1 MDVTCDTPRGGA
13 AFILVAMLK
22 RPFAV
27 AAVVLLC
34 AAPPCLRA
42 QQEVSYRVVVHVTN
56 PLARLTREQTSQIF
70 LRKVSVWENRQPVLP
85 VDQPA
90 DSPVRRV
97 FTKQVHRRTIASVQ
111 TYWQQQTFAGRGVA
125 PPERATDA
133 DVLSYIRQF
142 HNGIGYV
149 KDDANLGSDIKVLI
163 VTP

>member
-1 MDVTCDTPRGGA
+1 
-13 AFILVAMLK
+13 MLK

-27 AAVVLLC
+27 AAVLVLC
-34 AAPPCLRA
+34 APPTPLVA
-42 QQEVSYRVVVHVTN
+42 QQDVSYRVVVHVTN
-56 PLARLTREQTSQIF
+56 PIARLTREQASQIF
-70 LRKVSVWENRQPVLP
+70 LRKATLWDDRKAVLP

-90 DSPVRRV
+90 DSPVRRT

-133 DVLSYIRQF
+133 GVLNYIRQF
-142 HNGIGYV
+142 PNGIGYV
-149 KDDANLGSDIKVLI
+149 NADANLGSDIKVLI

>member
-1 MDVTCDTPRGGA
+1 
-13 AFILVAMLK
+13 MLK

-34 AAPPCLRA
+34 AAPPSLRA

-56 PLARLTREQTSQIF
+56 PVSRLTREQTSQLF
-70 LRKVSVWENRQPVLP
+70 LRKVALWDNRQPVLP
-85 VDQPA
+85 VDQPT
-90 DSPVRRV
+90 DSPVRRA
-97 FTKQVHRRTIASVQ
+97 FTKQVHRRTISSVQ

-125 PPERATDA
+125 PPERASDA
-133 DVLSYIRQF
+133 EVLAYIRQF
-142 HNGIGYV
+142 HNAIGYV